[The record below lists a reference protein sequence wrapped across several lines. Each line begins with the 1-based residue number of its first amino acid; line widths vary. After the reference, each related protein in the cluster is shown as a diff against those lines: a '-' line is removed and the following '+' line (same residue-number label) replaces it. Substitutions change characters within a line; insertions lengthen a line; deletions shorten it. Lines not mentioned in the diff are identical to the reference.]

1 MDLKIVLPAG
11 GLLLVLCL
19 AAASR
24 SQSPAGTA
32 PVMVKAELPNPPA
45 YTQDGRLLFPA
56 HYREWVFLS
65 SGVDMRNNPKAIATG
80 HTMFDN
86 VFVNPEAYAR
96 FLQTGT
102 WPDKTVLVLEARMG
116 MDKGSINQQ
125 GHYQGTQV
133 MGVEVHVKD
142 EARFSGKWAF
152 FDFEDEVSGSL
163 FPKDAACYSC
173 HADHAAVDTTFV
185 QFYPTLLP
193 IARQKQTLSE
203 SYLKEEVAAK

>member
-24 SQSPAGTA
+24 SQSPAGSA
-32 PVMVKAELPNPPA
+32 PVLVKAELPNPPA

-65 SGVDMRNNPKAIATG
+65 SGVDMSYNPKAIATG
-80 HTMFDN
+80 HTIFDN

-116 MDKGSINQQ
+116 MDRGSINQQ

-142 EARFSGKWAF
+142 EARFPGKWAF
-152 FDFEDEVSGSL
+152 FDFDDEVSGTL

-193 IARQKQTLSE
+193 IARQKKTLSE
-203 SYLKEEVAAK
+203 SYLKEEAAAK

>member
-24 SQSPAGTA
+24 SQSPAGSA
-32 PVMVKAELPNPPA
+32 PVLVKAELPNPPA

-56 HYREWVFLS
+56 HYREWVYLS
-65 SGVDMRNNPKAIATG
+65 TGVDMSYNPKAIATG

-86 VFVNPEAYAR
+86 VFVNPGAYTR
-96 FLQTGT
+96 FLQAGT

-116 MDKGSINQQ
+116 MDRGSINQQ

-133 MGVEVHVKD
+133 VGVEVHVKD

-152 FDFEDEVSGSL
+152 FDFDDEVSGSL

-173 HADHAAVDTTFV
+173 HADHALAHCPAEEDIERE
-185 QFYPTLLP
+185 LP
-193 IARQKQTLSE
+193 EGRGGGKISE
-203 SYLKEEVAAK
+203 PLTRALT